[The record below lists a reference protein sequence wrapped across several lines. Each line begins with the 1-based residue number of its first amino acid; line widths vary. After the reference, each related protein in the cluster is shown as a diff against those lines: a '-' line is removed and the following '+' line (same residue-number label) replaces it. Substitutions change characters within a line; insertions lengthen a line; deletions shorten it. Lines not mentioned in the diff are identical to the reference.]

1 MSLSTLMFA
10 NLRRLEFLSA
20 LIFFSLFCC
29 IILVHATPFLNL
41 PGRDSGFFMYASQ
54 QLLQGKTLYVDVW
67 DSKGP
72 LIFFIN
78 ALGLFIGKD
87 TRWGV
92 WVVEFL
98 FWLASSLIGY
108 AVMRR
113 RWGVLPA
120 FLGMSVFLLA
130 GQRLIETGNFTEEYA
145 LLFTWISIY
154 AFSQTT
160 YDEHKRRYPIWI
172 GAMLALNFLLR
183 ANNIGTA
190 AVVALLYFIQAWQQA
205 GLPQALKKSLW
216 LLVGLL
222 IILAP
227 VAAHFIYQGTLDE
240 MLTASILYNFDY
252 SFLTRPNTEN
262 IRILQAAIF
271 PGHKILRIWMLIPLA
286 GFILTIFQAVQK
298 VKTRQLCAF
307 DGLLLLAWPIE
318 IVASAISG
326 RAYGH
331 YFLLWLPVM
340 GLLTGSLFYALSQRI
355 FSAKF
360 SQLMNQ
366 RKPYLGFLIGLLILV
381 YTFPGVVDQ
390 YKFSFEQI
398 LFNRQQGI
406 EIHPPIAQFIIQ
418 HTTPDE
424 KVLVW
429 GGQAGINFMSK
440 RDSLTAYVFYP
451 MLANSP
457 LGKQFQDKFF
467 DELRLHPPKLI
478 IDAHF
483 HAPHQVPSLD
493 KKIYRQQKLTY
504 HMADNLGDVLSF
516 INQNYK
522 LVAQVQGYSIYER
535 RPEPINP

>member
-1 MSLSTLMFA
+1 MMS

-29 IILVHATPFLNL
+29 IILVHATPFLYL

-54 QLLQGKTLYVDVW
+54 QLLQGKTLYVDIW

-92 WVVEFL
+92 WIVEFL
-98 FWLASSLIGY
+98 FWLVSSLVGY

-113 RWGVLPA
+113 RWGILPA

-130 GQRLIETGNFTEEYA
+130 GQRLIEAGNFTEEYA

-160 YDEHKRRYPIWI
+160 FGEHKRRYPILI

-183 ANNIGTA
+183 ANNMGTA
-190 AVVALLYFIQAWQQA
+190 AVVTLLYFIQAWHKTGLLQA
-205 GLPQALKKSLW
+205 TKKSLW
-216 LLVGLL
+216 LLVGLFL
-222 IILAP
+222 ILTP
-227 VAAHFIYQGTLDE
+227 VAVYFIFHGTLDD

-252 SFLTRPNTEN
+252 SFLTRPNSGG
-262 IRILQAAIF
+262 IKIIQAAIL
-271 PGHKILRIWMLIPLA
+271 PGHKILRAWMLIPLA
-286 GFILTIFQAVQK
+286 GFILAIYQAARK
-298 VKTRQLCAF
+298 RKTGQLSIF
-307 DGLLLLAWPIE
+307 DGLLLLAWPVE
-318 IVASAISG
+318 MFASAVSG

-331 YFLLWLPVM
+331 YFLLWLPSI
-340 GLLTGSLFYALSQRI
+340 GLLAGSLFYSLSQKI
-355 FSAKF
+355 FSDQF

-366 RKPYLGFLIGLLILV
+366 SRPYWSFLIGLLILV
-381 YTFPGVVDQ
+381 YSFPEEINQ
-390 YKFSFEQI
+390 YRISVEQI

-406 EIHPPIAQFIIQ
+406 EIHPPIAQYIIQ
-418 HTTPDE
+418 NTSPED

-429 GGQAGINFMSK
+429 GGQAGINFMSD
-440 RDSLTAYVFYP
+440 RASISAYVFYP

-457 LGKQFQDKFF
+457 LGKQFQEKFYT
-467 DELRLHPPKLI
+467 ELSLHPPKLI
-478 IDAHF
+478 VDAHF
-483 HAPHQVPSLD
+483 HAPHQVPALD
-493 KKIYRQQKLTY
+493 EGTYRSQKVLY
-504 HMADNLGDVLSF
+504 YMADNLEDVRNF
-516 INQNYK
+516 IHQNYV
-522 LVAQVQGYSIYER
+522 LVTEVQGYSIYER
-535 RPEPINP
+535 R